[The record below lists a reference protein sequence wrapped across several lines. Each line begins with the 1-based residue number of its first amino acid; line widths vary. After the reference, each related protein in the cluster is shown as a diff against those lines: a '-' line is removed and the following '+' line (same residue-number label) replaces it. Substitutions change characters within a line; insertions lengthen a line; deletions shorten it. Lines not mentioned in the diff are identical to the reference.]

1 MTSQTHSNKSQIS
14 TSAPFRLDSP
24 ALKDV
29 GVSVVARL
37 GEVEMTLGALLALK
51 RGDVLTI
58 DRQMNEPIDLL
69 LNDQVIARG
78 TIVAVDD
85 RFGVRIDEVAQQG

>member
-1 MTSQTHSNKSQIS
+1 M
-14 TSAPFRLDSP
+14 
-24 ALKDV
+24 
-29 GVSVVARL
+29 SVIARL

-51 RGDVLTI
+51 RGDVVTL

-78 TIVAVDD
+78 TIVAVED
-85 RFGVRIDEVAQQG
+85 RFGVRIDEIAPQG